1 MLTAPRRRPV
11 RPKRVPGLSADAQR
25 LLDLLN
31 ALGSTTFR
39 QMVWQRLSELDL
51 TFAQSQVLFHVNDH
65 PGCPMGDVAKAF
77 GVTLPAVTH
86 IVDRLEQK
94 NLATRGAIPGDR
106 RVTALDLTTAGRAL
120 AHELHSTRTRAM
132 EAILARVSAA
142 ERRRIV
148 TGVEALVDAAMQ
160 AALDLT
166 ARGGQMTGE

>member
-1 MLTAPRRRPV
+1 MAIVPRRRAP
-11 RPKRVPGLSADAQR
+11 RTRRGSPLARDAQR

-86 IVDRLEQK
+86 IVDRLAQK
-94 NLATRGAIPGDR
+94 GLAVRGALPGDR
-106 RVTALDLTTAGRAL
+106 RVTTLDLTPPGRAL
-120 AHELHSTRTRAM
+120 AHELDTTRMRAM
-132 EAILARVSAA
+132 EAILTRVSPA

-148 TGVEALVDAAMQ
+148 DGVESLVDAAMR
-160 AALDLT
+160 ASEEP
-166 ARGGQMTGE
+166 RS

>member
-1 MLTAPRRRPV
+1 MVKIRRRQPRRLRPAA
-11 RPKRVPGLSADAQR
+11 GLADDAQR

-94 NLATRGAIPGDR
+94 GFAARGAMPGDR
-106 RVTALDLTTAGRAL
+106 RVAALELTAAGQTL
-120 AHELHSTRTRAM
+120 ARELHTTRTRAM
-132 EAILARVSAA
+132 EAILARVSPAD
-142 ERRRIV
+142 RRRIV
-148 TGVEALVDAAMQ
+148 TGVEALVDAAMR
-160 AALDLT
+160 AT
-166 ARGGQMTGE
+166 EE

>member
-1 MLTAPRRRPV
+1 MLTAPRRRPA
-11 RPKRVPGLSADAQR
+11 RPKRPSGPTDDAQR

-86 IVDRLEQK
+86 IVDRLVQK
-94 NLATRGAIPGDR
+94 GFASRGAVPGDR
-106 RVTALDLTTAGRAL
+106 RV
-120 AHELHSTRTRAM
+120 
-132 EAILARVSAA
+132 
-142 ERRRIV
+142 
-148 TGVEALVDAAMQ
+148 
-160 AALDLT
+160 AALELT
-166 ARGGQMTGE
+166 PA

>member
-1 MLTAPRRRPV
+1 MPTTRRRHAARARRGSPLA
-11 RPKRVPGLSADAQR
+11 RDAQR

-86 IVDRLEQK
+86 IVDRLAQK
-94 NLATRGAIPGDR
+94 GFAARGAMAGDR
-106 RVTALDLTTAGRAL
+106 RVTTLELTATGRAL
-120 AHELHSTRTRAM
+120 AHELDTTRMRAM
-132 EAILARVSAA
+132 EAILTRVSAA

-148 TGVEALVDAAMQ
+148 DGVEALVDAAMR
-160 AALDLT
+160 ASEEPRA
-166 ARGGQMTGE
+166 

>member
-1 MLTAPRRRPV
+1 MGTSRHRPPV
-11 RPKRVPGLSADAQR
+11 RVRRASGLSADAQR

-51 TFAQSQVLFHVNDH
+51 TFAQSQVLFHVHDH

-94 NLATRGAIPGDR
+94 GLAARGAMPGDR
-106 RVTALDLTTAGRAL
+106 RVSALELTPNGRAL
-120 AHELHSTRTRAM
+120 AQELHATRTRAM
-132 EAILARVSAA
+132 EAILTRVSAL
-142 ERRRIV
+142 ERRQIV
-148 TGVEALVDAAMQ
+148 TGVEALVDAAMR
-160 AALDLT
+160 AS
-166 ARGGQMTGE
+166 EE

>member
-1 MLTAPRRRPV
+1 MGASRHRLPV
-11 RPKRVPGLSADAQR
+11 RLRRAPGLSADAQR

-77 GVTLPAVTH
+77 GVTMPAVTH

-94 NLATRGAIPGDR
+94 GLAARGAMPGDR
-106 RVTALDLTTAGRAL
+106 RVSALELTTAGRAL
-120 AHELHSTRTRAM
+120 AQELHTTRTRAM
-132 EAILARVSAA
+132 EAILTRVSAA
-142 ERRRIV
+142 ERRQIV
-148 TGVEALVDAAMQ
+148 IGVEALVDAAMR
-160 AALDLT
+160 AT
-166 ARGGQMTGE
+166 EE

>member
-1 MLTAPRRRPV
+1 MGTSRHRPPGRARRA
-11 RPKRVPGLSADAQR
+11 PGLSADAQR

-51 TFAQSQVLFHVNDH
+51 TFAQSQVLFHVWDH

-94 NLATRGAIPGDR
+94 GLAARGAMPGDR
-106 RVTALDLTTAGRAL
+106 RVSALELTAAGRAL
-120 AHELHSTRTRAM
+120 AQELHTTRTRAM
-132 EAILARVSAA
+132 EAILTRVSAT
-142 ERRRIV
+142 ERRQIV
-148 TGVEALVDAAMQ
+148 TGVEALVDAAMR
-160 AALDLT
+160 AS
-166 ARGGQMTGE
+166 EE

>member
-1 MLTAPRRRPV
+1 MVKIRRRQLG
-11 RPKRVPGLSADAQR
+11 RPRPAAGLADDAQR

-94 NLATRGAIPGDR
+94 GFAARGAMPGDR
-106 RVTALDLTTAGRAL
+106 RVAALELTAAGQTL
-120 AHELHSTRTRAM
+120 ARELHTTRTRAM
-132 EAILARVSAA
+132 EAILARVSPAD
-142 ERRRIV
+142 RRRIV
-148 TGVEALVDAAMQ
+148 TGVEALVDAAMR
-160 AALDLT
+160 AT
-166 ARGGQMTGE
+166 EE

>member
-1 MLTAPRRRPV
+1 MLPTARRRRPA
-11 RPKRVPGLSADAQR
+11 RPARTSRLAADAQR

-51 TFAQSQVLFHVNDH
+51 TFAQSQVLFHVGDH

-94 NLATRGAIPGDR
+94 GFATRGVVPGDR
-106 RVTALDLTTAGRAL
+106 RITALELTAAGRAL
-120 AHELHSTRTRAM
+120 AHELHTTRTRAM
-132 EAILARVSAA
+132 EAILARVSPT

-148 TGVEALVDAAMQ
+148 EGVESLVEAAMR
-160 AALDLT
+160 ASEEGRA
-166 ARGGQMTGE
+166 

>member
-1 MLTAPRRRPV
+1 MLTPRRR
-11 RPKRVPGLSADAQR
+11 RSARARRAPGLSVDAQR
-25 LLDLLN
+25 LLELLN

-94 NLATRGAIPGDR
+94 GFAARGAMPGDR
-106 RVTALDLTTAGRAL
+106 RVTTLELTAAGRTL
-120 AHELHSTRTRAM
+120 ARELDSTRTRAM

-142 ERRRIV
+142 ERRQIL
-148 TGVEALVDAAMQ
+148 TGVEALVDAAMR
-160 AALDLT
+160 AT
-166 ARGGQMTGE
+166 EES

>member
-1 MLTAPRRRPV
+1 MLTARRRPI
-11 RPKRVPGLSADAQR
+11 GLAAEAQR

-39 QMVWQRLSELDL
+39 QLLWQRASELDL

-77 GVTLPAVTH
+77 SVTLPAVTH

-94 NLATRGAIPGDR
+94 GLATRGAMPGDR
-106 RVTALDLTTAGRAL
+106 RVTALELTATGRAL
-120 AHELHSTRTRAM
+120 AHELHTTRTRAM
-132 EAILARVSAA
+132 EAILARVSHA

-148 TGVEALVDAAMQ
+148 TGVEALVEAAMR
-160 AALDLT
+160 AS
-166 ARGGQMTGE
+166 EE

>member
-1 MLTAPRRRPV
+1 MLTARRRRPA
-11 RPKRVPGLSADAQR
+11 RPKRTPRLSDDAQR

-86 IVDRLEQK
+86 IVDRLVQK
-94 NLATRGAIPGDR
+94 GLAARGAVPGDR
-106 RVTALDLTTAGRAL
+106 RVAALELTPPGRAL
-120 AHELHSTRTRAM
+120 AQELHATRTRAM
-132 EAILARVSAA
+132 EAILARVSPA

-148 TGVEALVDAAMQ
+148 SGVESLVDAATR
-160 AALDLT
+160 ASEES
-166 ARGGQMTGE
+166 RP

>member
-1 MLTAPRRRPV
+1 MVKIRRRQLG
-11 RPKRVPGLSADAQR
+11 RPRPAAGLADDAQR

-94 NLATRGAIPGDR
+94 GFAARGAMPGDR
-106 RVTALDLTTAGRAL
+106 RVAALELTAAGQTL
-120 AHELHSTRTRAM
+120 ARELHTTRTRAM
-132 EAILARVSAA
+132 EAILARVSPTD
-142 ERRRIV
+142 RRRIV
-148 TGVEALVDAAMQ
+148 TGVEALVDAAMR
-160 AALDLT
+160 AT
-166 ARGGQMTGE
+166 EE

>member
-1 MLTAPRRRPV
+1 MLTTRRR
-11 RPKRVPGLSADAQR
+11 RSHRRAPGLSADAQR

-51 TFAQSQVLFHVNDH
+51 TFAQSQVLFYVHDH

-86 IVDRLEQK
+86 IVDRLAQK
-94 NLATRGAIPGDR
+94 GFATRGAMPGDR
-106 RVTALDLTTAGRAL
+106 RVTALELTGPGRAL
-120 AHELHSTRTRAM
+120 AHELHTTRTRAM
-132 EAILARVSAA
+132 EAILARVSPA

-148 TGVEALVDAAMQ
+148 TGVEALVDAAMR
-160 AALDLT
+160 AS
-166 ARGGQMTGE
+166 EES

>member
-1 MLTAPRRRPV
+1 MRSPRRRRSV
-11 RPKRVPGLSADAQR
+11 RTRRVPGLSVDAQR
-25 LLDLLN
+25 LLELLN

-94 NLATRGAIPGDR
+94 GFAARGAMPGDR
-106 RVTALDLTTAGRAL
+106 RVTTLELTTAGRAL
-120 AHELHSTRTRAM
+120 ARELDSTRTRAM
-132 EAILARVSAA
+132 EAILARVSAT

-148 TGVEALVDAAMQ
+148 TGVEALVDAAMR
-160 AALDLT
+160 ATEEA
-166 ARGGQMTGE
+166 

>member
-1 MLTAPRRRPV
+1 MMTKRPRRAGSRSRPSA
-11 RPKRVPGLSADAQR
+11 LAADAQR

-77 GVTLPAVTH
+77 GVTMPAVTH

-94 NLATRGAIPGDR
+94 GLAARGAMPGDR
-106 RVTALDLTTAGRAL
+106 RVSALELTTAGRAL
-120 AHELHSTRTRAM
+120 AQELHTTRTRAM
-132 EAILARVSAA
+132 EAILTRVSAA
-142 ERRRIV
+142 ERRQIV
-148 TGVEALVDAAMQ
+148 VGVETLVDAA
-160 AALDLT
+160 T
-166 ARGGQMTGE
+166 R

>member
-1 MLTAPRRRPV
+1 MQTARRRRPA
-11 RPKRVPGLSADAQR
+11 RPRRTPQLSDDAQR

-86 IVDRLEQK
+86 IVDRLVQK
-94 NLATRGAIPGDR
+94 GLASRGAVPGDR
-106 RVTALDLTTAGRAL
+106 RVTALDLSAAGRAL
-120 AHELHSTRTRAM
+120 AHELHTTRTRAM
-132 EAILARVSAA
+132 EAS
-142 ERRRIV
+142 
-148 TGVEALVDAAMQ
+148 
-160 AALDLT
+160 LT
-166 ARGGQMTGE
+166 

>member
-1 MLTAPRRRPV
+1 MTRRRA
-11 RPKRVPGLSADAQR
+11 PGLAADAQR

-31 ALGSTTFR
+31 DLGSTTFR

-51 TFAQSQVLFHVNDH
+51 TFAQSQVLFYVSDH

-94 NLATRGAIPGDR
+94 GFATRGAMPGDR
-106 RVTALDLTTAGRAL
+106 RVYALELTPGGRAL
-120 AHELHSTRTRAM
+120 AQELHAARTKAM

-148 TGVEALVDAAMQ
+148 TGVESLVDAAMK
-160 AALDLT
+160 AAEEG
-166 ARGGQMTGE
+166 R

>member
-1 MLTAPRRRPV
+1 MVKVRRRQPRQP
-11 RPKRVPGLSADAQR
+11 RPAAGLADDAQR

-94 NLATRGAIPGDR
+94 GFAARGAMPGDR
-106 RVTALDLTTAGRAL
+106 RVAALELTAAGQTL
-120 AHELHSTRTRAM
+120 ARELHTTRTRAM
-132 EAILARVSAA
+132 EAILTRVSPAD
-142 ERRRIV
+142 RRRIV
-148 TGVEALVDAAMQ
+148 TGVEALVDAAMR
-160 AALDLT
+160 AT
-166 ARGGQMTGE
+166 EE